1 MVMKRDRRESGSDRL
16 TAARSIRRSLRVEER
31 SCLGLETTRVQAFT
45 TLIVLSVPFHFEGKV
60 GEDWGLLGYRCIGE
74 TLHEFPE

>member
-1 MVMKRDRRESGSDRL
+1 MKRDRRESGSDRL

-31 SCLGLETTRVQAFT
+31 SCLGLETSRVQAFT
-45 TLIVLSVPFHFEGKV
+45 TLIVLSVPFHFDDRG
-60 GEDWGLLGYRCIGE
+60 GEDWGLLGYRYIGE